1 MQRDDNAYLMDML
14 LAAQDAAR
22 FVTGLTFSQFEK
34 SRLHQYAVLK
44 AIEVIGEA
52 ATRVSAETKK
62 NQPEVPWSEII
73 GMRNR
78 LVHGYFE
85 VNLKRV
91 WDTVQNDLPALIDQ
105 VEQIVPRDVG
115 N

>member
-22 FVTGLTFSQFEK
+22 FVAGLTFSQFEK

-52 ATRVSAETKK
+52 ATRVCAETKK
-62 NQPEVPWSEII
+62 SQPDVPWSEII

-91 WDTVQNDLPALIDQ
+91 WDTVQNDLPALIDK